1 VRNGAAANR
10 VLLVVRLSLS
20 KMVSLVGSVTI
31 AVHADGVADRLPA
44 AAVIAKAIAK
54 AIAKSFRTKP
64 SQKTFVKGHRKG
76 SLLEV
81 LAGCGGSQ

>member
-1 VRNGAAANR
+1 MRNGAAASK

-20 KMVSLVGSVTI
+20 KVVSLVGSVTV

-54 AIAKSFRTKP
+54 SFRKKL
-64 SQKTFVKGHRKG
+64 SQKAITG
-76 SLLEV
+76 SASGL
-81 LAGCGGSQ
+81 